1 MTNIDKLRR
10 ETADIKEDA
19 VSKHTDKIED
29 YILKLLTEYY
39 YSYVNNDMAR
49 FHAAADHLEDA
60 ITIAHGQ
67 HDNVTNFINYCRVI
81 ILTKLMNTIFNRDE
95 SLKIP
100 NDAIAINND
109 NKLFTGILSDY
120 NISKTYDE
128 VTMEQDDYFKQLE
141 VEMMAEGDYVK
152 HLIRPDINADFIR
165 TNITTLESILTDEGI
180 AAINHYV
187 NGSDTDD
194 G

>member
-19 VSKHTDKIED
+19 VAKHSSKIED

-60 ITIAHGQ
+60 ITIAYGQ
-67 HDNVTNFINYCRVI
+67 HDNVSNFINYCRVI

-100 NDAIAINND
+100 NEAIAINTD

-128 VTMEQDDYFKQLE
+128 VTMEQDDYFKELE
-141 VEMMAEGDYVK
+141 REMMTEGDYVK
-152 HLIRPDINADFIR
+152 HLIRPDINVDFIR
-165 TNITTLESILTDEGI
+165 TNMNTLESILTDEGM
-180 AAINHYV
+180 AAIHHHIR
-187 NGSDTDD
+187 GDE
-194 G
+194 